1 MHPTLQEP
9 VWGSDNFCKPA
20 PQEIRNFNHQSAD
33 FNQKSKE
40 YKPKKRRFPN
50 QPDLSRYG
58 AQHSNKSEHQL
69 SKTKMSSQQSK
80 DAACAEN
87 QGGFTACEFSSFCSE
102 QPQWFEQLQ
111 LKPVSFCH
119 GETSTTTYA
128 LIDHGSQFSFIVNE
142 IADKLQISSME
153 HTSMSLR
160 YFDIDHEMPVAKV
173 DNAVHV
179 SPHDKPDVKFSMNNL
194 CQTPCLNIPAA
205 DVFNL
210 NEICSSTDTFRHI
223 HFPHLDHGKI
233 GALLGVNSFL
243 FSYPPHLIEGNNFI
257 PSAIQTKLGWTLA
270 GEYQLNN
277 NRQQRHSSKT
287 KHRPFVF
294 HVSRNKTTEQPLDY
308 LVHQF
313 CKIEENGITTQQKIQ
328 QRRQACSPNLG

>member
-50 QPDLSRYG
+50 QPDLSRYV

-69 SKTKMSSQQSK
+69 SKTEMSSQQSK

-102 QPQWFEQLQ
+102 QPQWFDQLQ
-111 LKPVSFCH
+111 LTPVSFCH

-128 LIDHGSQFSFIVNE
+128 LIGHGSQFSFIVNE
-142 IADKLQISSME
+142 IADKLQIPWNTHQCLFVIS
-153 HTSMSLR
+153 T
-160 YFDIDHEMPVAKV
+160 FIDHEMPVAKV

-179 SPHDKPDVKFSMNNL
+179 SPHDVNSVINL
-194 CQTPCLNIPAA
+194 CNW
-205 DVFNL
+205 
-210 NEICSSTDTFRHI
+210 
-223 HFPHLDHGKI
+223 HFMQYFLPPHYILTSV
-233 GALLGVNSFL
+233 ALLGSPLCGV
-243 FSYPPHLIEGNNFI
+243 
-257 PSAIQTKLGWTLA
+257 
-270 GEYQLNN
+270 
-277 NRQQRHSSKT
+277 
-287 KHRPFVF
+287 HRPYWLNFGLSGR
-294 HVSRNKTTEQPLDY
+294 H
-308 LVHQF
+308 
-313 CKIEENGITTQQKIQ
+313 G
-328 QRRQACSPNLG
+328 CSYIHYM